1 MIPTLK
7 EVSNCWE
14 DETQA
19 QIIENKVVFEKYPK
33 NGTM

>member
-1 MIPTLK
+1 MIPTLRGMS
-7 EVSNCWE
+7 ECRE

-33 NGTM
+33 NGTK

>member
-7 EVSNCWE
+7 NKCRE

-19 QIIENKVVFEKYPK
+19 QIIENKVVFGKYPK
-33 NGTM
+33 NETK